1 MGAAMTGQ
9 DGALWSRMGTCGQS
23 SEVPGVMY
31 AQKHGQVDLL
41 RHVHRVRAIDWLMV
55 LLAIVSVGLLAWV
68 WLADPPTATQKLL
81 FKVDVGICGVFLVEF
96 LWRWHSV
103 GWGWRFLGRNWF
115 EVVGMIPVSH
125 PALRAFRLLRIVVL
139 VARLGRAVDRTIGD
153 AVTQRLVNRFLGTVI
168 DVLKKPVTVAVLDEV
183 AAVLRTGKYAQN
195 LAKALAE
202 NHVEL
207 RQMVLDKVK
216 ADPTAGR
223 LRRVPFHDEIAGT
236 VIDTTIRVVLEMLAD
251 PRTDEMISDTL
262 RENIDQIRTAVDG
275 SDPRTR

>member
-1 MGAAMTGQ
+1 MVEQ
-9 DGALWSRMGTCGQS
+9 RGALWSRMDACRQS

-31 AQKHGQVDLL
+31 AQIRGSVDVP

-55 LLAIVSVGLLAWV
+55 LLAIVSVGMLAWV
-68 WLADPPTATQKLL
+68 WLADPPVETQKLL
-81 FKVDVGICGVFLVEF
+81 FKVDTGICGVFLVEF
-96 LWRWHSV
+96 LWRWRAV
-103 GWGWRFLGRNWF
+103 GWGWKFLGRNWF
-115 EVVGMIPVSH
+115 EVVGMVPVSH
-125 PALRAFRLLRIVVL
+125 PALRAFRLVRIIVL

-183 AAVLRTGKYAQN
+183 AAVLRTGQYAQN
-195 LAKALAE
+195 ISRALAD
-202 NHVEL
+202 NQVEL
-207 RQMVLDKVK
+207 RQMVLDKIK

-262 RENIDQIRTAVDG
+262 RENIDQIRTAVHG
-275 SDPRTR
+275 HEPQRT